1 MPGHP
6 VRFVPDMSA
15 AITVDVW
22 SDVVC
27 PWCFIGK
34 RRFERGVELYRQ
46 QGGTLDVEV
55 TYHSFLLAPDTPP
68 DFDGTVAD
76 FLARHKGMPTG
87 QVRQMLDQVTQIA
100 AGEGLTYDFDSAQ
113 HTTTLAAH
121 ELLHLAAA
129 HGRQDAMVETL
140 FRAYFE
146 QGRHI
151 GRTEDL
157 VDLAGEVGLDADEVR
172 AALADRRYAD
182 AVEQDFAQARAY
194 GISGVPFFVVD
205 GRYGVSGA
213 QAAEVFAQAL
223 AQVTS
228 ERADVVAGAGEG

>member
-1 MPGHP
+1 MRRAPS
-6 VRFVPDMSA
+6 RFVPHMSA
-15 AITVDVW
+15 AIIVDVW

-34 RRFERGVELYRQ
+34 RRFERGVELYRE

-55 TYHSFLLAPDTPP
+55 TYHSFLLAPDTPQ
-68 DFDGTVAD
+68 DFDGSVAD
-76 FLARHKGMPTG
+76 FLARHKGLPAG
-87 QVRQMLDQVTQIA
+87 QVRQMLDQVTQVA
-100 AGEGLTYDFDSAQ
+100 AQEGLAYDFDAAQ
-113 HTTTLAAH
+113 HTTTLTAH

-129 HGRQDAMVETL
+129 HGKQDAMVERL

-146 QGRHI
+146 EGRHI
-151 GRTEDL
+151 GRTDDL
-157 VDLAGEVGLDADEVR
+157 VALAVDVGLDEAEVR

-213 QAAEVFAQAL
+213 QGAEVFAQAL
-223 AQVTS
+223 TQVAS
-228 ERADVVAGAGEG
+228 ERLTVTAGSSE

>member
-1 MPGHP
+1 
-6 VRFVPDMSA
+6 MSA
-15 AITVDVW
+15 AIIVDVW

-34 RRFERGVELYRQ
+34 RRFERGVELYRE

-55 TYHSFLLAPDTPP
+55 TYHSFLLAPDTPQ
-68 DFDGTVAD
+68 DFDGSVAD
-76 FLARHKGMPTG
+76 FLARHKGLPAG
-87 QVRQMLDQVTQIA
+87 QVSQMLDQVTQIA
-100 AGEGLTYDFDSAQ
+100 AQEGLTYDFAAAQ
-113 HTTTLAAH
+113 HTTTLTAH
-121 ELLHLAAA
+121 ELIHLAAA
-129 HGRQDAMVETL
+129 HGKQDAMVERL

-151 GRTEDL
+151 GRPDDL
-157 VDLAGEVGLDADEVR
+157 VALAVEVGLDEAEVR
-172 AALADRRYAD
+172 AALADRRYAG

-213 QAAEVFAQAL
+213 QGAEVFAQAL
-223 AQVTS
+223 TQVAT
-228 ERADVVAGAGEG
+228 ERLTVTTGSPE

>member
-1 MPGHP
+1 
-6 VRFVPDMSA
+6 MSA
-15 AITVDVW
+15 SIVVDVW

-34 RRFERGVELYRQ
+34 RRFERGVQLYRE
-46 QGGTLDVEV
+46 QGGTLEVEV
-55 TYHSFLLAPDTPP
+55 TYHSFLLAPDTPA
-68 DFDGTVAD
+68 DFDGSVAD
-76 FLARHKGMPTG
+76 FLARHKGMPAD
-87 QVRQMLDQVTQIA
+87 QVQQMLDQVTQIA
-100 AGEGLTYDFDSAQ
+100 AAEGLTYDFDAAQ

-121 ELLHLAAA
+121 ELVHLAAA

-151 GRTEDL
+151 GRTDDL
-157 VDLAGEVGLDADEVR
+157 VALAGEVGLDEGEVR
-172 AALADRRYAD
+172 DALADRRYAD
-182 AVEQDFAQARAY
+182 AVQHDFAQARAY

-213 QAAEVFAQAL
+213 QGAEVFAQAL
-223 AQVTS
+223 TQVTT
-228 ERADVVAGAGEG
+228 ERAAVVAGVTEA

>member
-1 MPGHP
+1 MRRASS
-6 VRFVPDMSA
+6 RFVPHMSA
-15 AITVDVW
+15 AIIVDVW

-34 RRFERGVELYRQ
+34 RRFERGVELYRE

-55 TYHSFLLAPDTPP
+55 TYHSFLLAPDTPQ
-68 DFDGTVAD
+68 DFDGSVAD
-76 FLARHKGMPTG
+76 FLARHKGLPAG
-87 QVRQMLDQVTQIA
+87 QVSQMLDQVTQIA
-100 AGEGLTYDFDSAQ
+100 AQEGLTYDFAAAQ
-113 HTTTLAAH
+113 HTTTLTAH
-121 ELLHLAAA
+121 ELIHLAAA
-129 HGRQDAMVETL
+129 HGKQDAMVERL

-151 GRTEDL
+151 GRPDDL
-157 VDLAGEVGLDADEVR
+157 VALAVEVGLDEAEVR
-172 AALADRRYAD
+172 AALADRRYAG

-213 QAAEVFAQAL
+213 QGAEVFAQAL
-223 AQVTS
+223 TQVAT
-228 ERADVVAGAGEG
+228 ERLTVTTGSPE

>member
-1 MPGHP
+1 MSRGGPG
-6 VRFVPDMSA
+6 FAPDMSPS
-15 AITVDVW
+15 ITVDVW

-34 RRFERGVELYRQ
+34 RRFERGVELYRR

-55 TYHSFLLAPDTPP
+55 TYHSFLLAPDTPA
-68 DFDGTVAD
+68 DFDGSVAD
-76 FLARHKGMPTG
+76 FLARHKGMSAG
-87 QVRQMLDQVTQIA
+87 QVQEMLDQVTQIA
-100 AGEGLTYDFDSAQ
+100 AAEGLRYDFEAAQ

-121 ELLHLAAA
+121 ELIHLAAA
-129 HGRQDAMVETL
+129 HGRQDAMVERL

-151 GRTEDL
+151 GRADEL
-157 VDLAGEVGLDADEVR
+157 VGLAVEVGLDGQEAR
-172 AALADRRYAD
+172 AALADRRFAD
-182 AVEQDFAQARAY
+182 SVEQDFAQARAY

-213 QAAEVFAQAL
+213 QGPEVFAQAL
-223 AQVTS
+223 AQVTT
-228 ERADVVAGAGEG
+228 ERVALAAEATRE

>member
-1 MPGHP
+1 
-6 VRFVPDMSA
+6 MSA
-15 AITVDVW
+15 AIIVDVW

-34 RRFERGVELYRQ
+34 RRLERGVELYRE

-68 DFDGTVAD
+68 DFDGSVAE
-76 FLARHKGMPTG
+76 FLARHKGLPAG

-100 AGEGLTYDFDSAQ
+100 AQEGLTYDFDAAQ
-113 HTTTLAAH
+113 HTTTLTAH
-121 ELLHLAAA
+121 ELIHHAAA
-129 HGRQDAMVETL
+129 HGKQDAMVEGL

-146 QGRHI
+146 HGRHI
-151 GRTEDL
+151 GRADDL
-157 VDLAGEVGLDADEVR
+157 VALAVEVGLDEAEVR
-172 AALADRRYAD
+172 AVLEDRRYAD

-213 QAAEVFAQAL
+213 QDAAVFAQAL
-223 AQVTS
+223 RQVTS
-228 ERADVVAGAGEG
+228 ERLTVSTGTPE